1 MSDIRHSDKTASID
15 DEKLQRLRDRTD
27 EIELIISGLTTVAL
41 FTLPGW
47 LFETL
52 SYSYSHRMVMSSIGA
67 NILLLVVPG
76 LFYGLGFCFGV
87 HLMIRAY
94 WAGLIG
100 LRSTFPSGVNWERTP
115 GIGPLTRDYYK
126 QRLPDLGTAITRADH
141 AASALF
147 AVISMIA
154 LGVIWM
160 ATLLT
165 GVLVVVGQI
174 GARTGQTN
182 EALAMTGVVLMGLLV
197 GLPLLLWFFDA
208 VLGKFI
214 PGLTRLRVF
223 RGLVH
228 GMARVNGWFWPQ
240 RLILPVQL
248 TLQSNTRPFL
258 VWLFISISIVAIVFI
273 GQLRFAA
280 WIDFTV
286 SDEFRYLDD
295 DAVSEGMRSTYYE
308 SLRSRRDRVR
318 LTPMIDQFTQE
329 RAVMRVFLPYHP
341 LRDNPLL
348 DQQCPQASRPL
359 DCFRQLWSVSLNGR
373 AIDVNELIPTERMDI
388 NLRGL
393 TGVVPLA
400 ELEPGLHRLEVVWN
414 PSATEDD
421 VPIDDIYEVMT
432 NRYQIP
438 FMFAPAYE
446 MGINEDS

>member
-174 GARTGQTN
+174 GARTG
-182 EALAMTGVVLMGLLV
+182 
-197 GLPLLLWFFDA
+197 
-208 VLGKFI
+208 
-214 PGLTRLRVF
+214 
-223 RGLVH
+223 
-228 GMARVNGWFWPQ
+228 
-240 RLILPVQL
+240 
-248 TLQSNTRPFL
+248 
-258 VWLFISISIVAIVFI
+258 
-273 GQLRFAA
+273 
-280 WIDFTV
+280 
-286 SDEFRYLDD
+286 
-295 DAVSEGMRSTYYE
+295 
-308 SLRSRRDRVR
+308 
-318 LTPMIDQFTQE
+318 
-329 RAVMRVFLPYHP
+329 
-341 LRDNPLL
+341 
-348 DQQCPQASRPL
+348 
-359 DCFRQLWSVSLNGR
+359 
-373 AIDVNELIPTERMDI
+373 
-388 NLRGL
+388 
-393 TGVVPLA
+393 
-400 ELEPGLHRLEVVWN
+400 
-414 PSATEDD
+414 
-421 VPIDDIYEVMT
+421 
-432 NRYQIP
+432 
-438 FMFAPAYE
+438 
-446 MGINEDS
+446 